1 MSKHLT
7 EKIKEI
13 KTPEDMMQFFDENI
27 QYSCIHVDG
36 KKYIDSLGGHDF
48 REKFRTMS
56 LEKSLEEQL
65 GGCFEQANISKYV
78 YDMLGIPCHTF
89 CTRGHS
95 EEHPAPDDLYLVHC
109 YVIGQWED
117 RFINIEHSDAE
128 KRGIYAYYTLDD
140 AVRAMDEIFS
150 EKFKVHGATET
161 RVDEYVGY
169 IPGGATFLEF
179 NQFVKENLVVK

>member
-78 YDMLGIPCHTF
+78 
-89 CTRGHS
+89 
-95 EEHPAPDDLYLVHC
+95 
-109 YVIGQWED
+109 
-117 RFINIEHSDAE
+117 
-128 KRGIYAYYTLDD
+128 
-140 AVRAMDEIFS
+140 
-150 EKFKVHGATET
+150 
-161 RVDEYVGY
+161 
-169 IPGGATFLEF
+169 
-179 NQFVKENLVVK
+179 